1 MAASILAITSTFL
14 SISTSGQAFTPS
26 NNADSFS
33 QRPISSMGRH
43 RQTRSPILFSSQLG
57 NDSVDKREGAP
68 SVSDSAFFRS
78 VSTLDRVKGDY
89 DDDHD
94 DSSYTC
100 EKKRILYM
108 EKEIELLSQLDP
120 NHPINYIDSHIEDD
134 IQEHMTKMEE
144 ATLEELSALWHGQQG
159 AINEHKLR
167 FYESRLQ
174 DVQGSLDGPVALEH
188 YGSCLDLIHEHCCVD
203 SPGTAQSNGRL
214 EEVDFDKLDL
224 GKWIEPAHHLANLLA
239 KTDRLAESK
248 AWTEEILAEK
258 PWHVGALSMMRIVC
272 LRLNDE
278 EAAMKWAV
286 KGLPGLSPQSRTWR
300 SEWVQESVDLAKEKL
315 AELRKDLTDKI
326 VAKIEISVR
335 TTSSVMTEGMI
346 VFDDS
351 AWQ

>member
-1 MAASILAITSTFL
+1 
-14 SISTSGQAFTPS
+14 
-26 NNADSFS
+26 
-33 QRPISSMGRH
+33 MGHH
-43 RQTRSPILFSSQLG
+43 RQTRTSVLFSTQVG
-57 NDSVDKREGAP
+57 NDSVDKSDGGP
-68 SVSDSAFFRS
+68 SFSDSAFFRS
-78 VSTLDRVKGDY
+78 LSTWDQVNGDD

-94 DSSYTC
+94 DDSYTY
-100 EKKRILYM
+100 EKNRIRNM

-159 AINEHKLR
+159 ALNEQKLR
-167 FYESRLQ
+167 LYESRLE

-188 YGSCLDLIHEHCCVD
+188 YGRCLDLIHEHCSVD
-203 SPGTAQSNGRL
+203 SPNTAQNNGRS
-214 EEVDFDKLDL
+214 EEVNFDKLDL
-224 GKWIEPAHHLANLLA
+224 GKWIEPAYHLANLLA
-239 KTDRLAESK
+239 TTDRLTESK

-300 SEWVQESVDLAKEKL
+300 SEWVQENVDLAKEKL
-315 AELRKDLTDKI
+315 ADLRKDLTDKI
-326 VAKIEISVR
+326 VAKIEISVK